1 MSARGTRQRSLLW
14 TAQVSLAA
22 FVLLACSH
30 AELRPGPAAVSVDGG
45 KVQGEPWEGGTVFR
59 GIPFAAPPLDDL
71 RWKPPQ
77 PVRPWTGIRESP
89 ARPASCL
96 QNDYGWNHAD
106 AVNGS
111 EDCLT
116 LDVRTPS
123 VEAKRPVL
131 VWIHGGS
138 NRAGGPNDFVL
149 SDIGKDV
156 VVVGIRY
163 RLGIFGF
170 LSDRG
175 LTAEQGA
182 SGNYGLMDQI
192 AALSWVHR
200 NIAAFGG
207 DPGNVTIA
215 GESAGAQD
223 VGLLLTA
230 PVARP
235 LFQKAI
241 MESGTPGFGLPF
253 RSLGDAEQIGD
264 QVDAALGTGADV
276 ARLRAASAADLL
288 AVDQRLH
295 DDALEV
301 DTYLWS
307 RVTVDGS
314 VLPRSPR
321 VLLRDAD
328 VKAVIVGSNKVE
340 LGLPGGPGRR
350 EQFVA
355 RAFGSKTAAARAY
368 YGLDGPE
375 PPVDPRLGSRD
386 EQIATDVTFRC
397 PAARTASTLADLGAH
412 VWHYE
417 FDAAPGGRRTTH
429 AGELAYVWGDQEL
442 VPGMSLRSYWLNFI
456 RSGDPNGDG
465 LASWERS
472 TPPGF
477 AQVLFSD
484 AGVTQAA
491 ARTKICAFMDR
502 I

>member
-1 MSARGTRQRSLLW
+1 MVAREARRRSVLTSAR
-14 TAQVSLAA
+14 VIVAA
-22 FVLLACSH
+22 FLVVSCSH
-30 AELRPGPAAVSVDGG
+30 AGAGPRVPVVNVDGG
-45 KVQGEPWEGGTVFR
+45 KVQGEPWAGGTVFR
-59 GIPFAAPPLDDL
+59 GIPFAAPPVDGL
-71 RWKPPQ
+71 RWTPPQ
-77 PVRPWTGIRESP
+77 PVRPWNGVRESP

-200 NIAAFGG
+200 NIATFGG

-215 GESAGAQD
+215 GESAGAED

-230 PVARP
+230 PAARP

-264 QVDAALGTGADV
+264 QVDAALGTTADV

-288 AVDQRLH
+288 AVDERLH
-295 DDALEV
+295 DDALEA

-321 VLLRDAD
+321 VLLRDTV
-328 VKAVIVGSNKVE
+328 VKAVIIGSNKVE
-340 LGLPGGPGRR
+340 LGLPGGPGGRD
-350 EQFVA
+350 QFIA
-355 RAFGSKTAAARAY
+355 QAFGSKTAAARAY
-368 YGLDGPE
+368 YGLDRPA
-375 PPVDPRLGSRD
+375 PPADPRLGSRD
-386 EQIATDVTFRC
+386 EQIATDITFRC
-397 PAARTASTLADLGAH
+397 PATRTASTLADLGAH

-456 RSGDPNGDG
+456 RSGDPNGHG
-465 LASWERS
+465 LPSWERS
-472 TPPGF
+472 APPGF

-484 AGVTQAA
+484 GGVTEAA
-491 ARTKICAFMDR
+491 PRTEICALLDR

>member
-1 MSARGTRQRSLLW
+1 LLW
-14 TAQVSLAA
+14 TALVFFVVLAL
-22 FVLLACSH
+22 VACSH
-30 AELRPGPAAVSVDGG
+30 AGVRSRAAVVSVDGG

-59 GIPFAAPPLDDL
+59 GIPFAAPPVDDL

-77 PVRPWTGIRESP
+77 PVRAWSGVRESQ

-96 QNDYGWNHAD
+96 QNDFGWNHAD
-106 AVNGS
+106 AADGS

-123 VEAKRPVL
+123 FEAKRPVL

-182 SGNYGLMDQI
+182 SGNYGLMDQT

-200 NIAAFGG
+200 NIARFGG

-230 PVARP
+230 PAARP

-253 RSLGDAEQIGD
+253 RSLDDAEQIGD
-264 QVDAALGTGADV
+264 QVDAALGAGADV
-276 ARLRAASAADLL
+276 ARLRAAPAADLL

-321 VLLRDAD
+321 VLLRDATA
-328 VKAVIVGSNKVE
+328 KAVIIGSNMVE
-340 LGLPGGPGRR
+340 LGLPGGPGHR

-355 RAFGSKTAAARAY
+355 RAFGTKTAAARAY
-368 YGLDGPE
+368 YELESPE

-429 AGELAYVWGDQEL
+429 AGELAYVYGDQEL
-442 VPGMSLRSYWLNFI
+442 MEGISLRSYWLNFI
-456 RSGDPNGDG
+456 RSGDPNGHG
-465 LASWERS
+465 LPSWERS
-472 TPPGF
+472 APPAF
-477 AQVLFSD
+477 AQALFSD
-484 AGVTQAA
+484 AGVTEATPRA
-491 ARTKICAFMDR
+491 KICALLDR